1 MNKLLK
7 TIKSVFTKNKHTS
20 YTRYVNKINIVNST
34 IVNRVSLANI
44 NSCKHVF
51 STIPEKNAILINCKT
66 HNNISN
72 WIILSLTHLCIYSK
86 EELADCIDKELKV
99 LAKQVDCSYNYYKL
113 DKIHSETRR

>member
-51 STIPEKNAILINCKT
+51 SIIPEKNAILIKCKT

-99 LAKQVDCSYNYYKL
+99 LAK
-113 DKIHSETRR
+113 